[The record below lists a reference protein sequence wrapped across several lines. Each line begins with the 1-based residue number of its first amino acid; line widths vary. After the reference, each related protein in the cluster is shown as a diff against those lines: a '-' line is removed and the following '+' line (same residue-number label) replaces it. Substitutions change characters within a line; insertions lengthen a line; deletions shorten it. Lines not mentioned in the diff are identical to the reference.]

1 MLVHVTFIAKP
12 LSLVEDGRS
21 LNEEIPGEVEMSHIY
36 QSVAWILAALLMS
49 IVIFFIVAFLIN
61 KKKNCIQM
69 SCYDAPKKVSTF

>member
-1 MLVHVTFIAKP
+1 M
-12 LSLVEDGRS
+12 SL
-21 LNEEIPGEVEMSHIY
+21 IY

-69 SCYDAPKKVSTF
+69 SCYDAPKKVSTLWGIVSEDFSFDRYDACQLYHWARKEHL